1 MSYHTLKRFTSHD
14 WQSFLQAGAG
24 AFFDVGRGAI
34 ESDPSEWFSHSD
46 RNCVAAN
53 ILHGERDR
61 RSEVDEER
69 GPDDGQVT
77 IVGDDRDLD
86 DSLVSHLPR
95 KFLHAFK
102 D

>member
-1 MSYHTLKRFTSHD
+1 MIGNP
-14 WQSFLQAGAG
+14 FLQAGAG
-24 AFFDVGRGAI
+24 ALFDVGPVCVGRAI